1 MQIQLPKVS
10 RQDRLI
16 TVHTSSDNLRK
27 INMKIAEINNIARA
41 TRSDVFLAPD
51 VTDVIEVFSL
61 DDETYHQI
69 FLYSLDYGL
78 LGALPTDN
86 IVVFSKYDYA
96 PVRTKRIKVGTPKHY
111 RESDNL
117 KNGILDP
124 YDGTLTLEAS
134 GWASTITG
142 DTVKG
147 TISFVSFGEPWIFC
161 GSHHQSKDELQQL
174 WNHFRCEHG
183 YSEATQIHDPDLF
196 AAWLGID
203 FALTLDK
210 KIDIELNHLH
220 KHIYAQ
226 TNYRTSLWK
235 GEGPIDSI
243 VHVYYGPVR
252 YEDVSGQIDTQDQ
265 FFNPNAGPRAWFTK
279 KVGFEMQRE
288 YRFAVTTIGNPVR
301 PEHFIAVSPELR
313 ALTSSYQHTEFE

>member
-1 MQIQLPKVS
+1 MQSQLPKVC

-16 TVHTSSDNLRK
+16 TVQTSSDSIRK
-27 INMKIAEINNIARA
+27 INMRIAEINNIART

-51 VTDVIEVFSL
+51 VTDAIEVFSL
-61 DDETYHQI
+61 DDKTYHHI
-69 FLYSLDYGL
+69 LLHRMDYRDGVPPV
-78 LGALPTDN
+78 GN
-86 IVVFSKYDYA
+86 VVVFSKYDYA
-96 PVRTKRIKVGTPKHY
+96 LVRTERLKLGTPKHY
-111 RESDNL
+111 RESEKL
-117 KNGILDP
+117 KTGILDP
-124 YDGTLTLEAS
+124 YDGKLTLDAS
-134 GWASTITG
+134 GWASSIAG
-142 DTVKG
+142 GTVNG
-147 TISFVSFGEPWIFC
+147 TISFVSSGEPWIYC
-161 GSHHQSKDELQQL
+161 GSHLQSKGELKQL

-210 KIDIELNHLH
+210 KIDIELNHLD

-226 TNYRTSLWK
+226 TNYRTSLWE
-235 GEGPIDSI
+235 GSGPIDSI

-301 PEHFIAVSPELR
+301 PEHFIEVTPELR
-313 ALTSSYQHTEFE
+313 ALTSSFQHTEFE